1 MPTTTA
7 LHITSLDRELRKD
20 LERTIGKA
28 RMAAEAGAERALQG
42 LGVHLGAAPA
52 HLDKAGRDL
61 RNALRAHGRQAGDV
75 RDERTREQGTGHLV
89 QEVAYAHWH
98 RMLFARFLAENDLL
112 ISYEYGVV
120 VDLANAAERAE
131 ALGMRDVW
139 EYAAKCAQPMLPQ
152 IFPAEDPVLQLA
164 LPPETVSAL
173 TELLNALPPA
183 VFQATDSLG
192 WVYQFWQTE
201 RKKEVNDRTRAGQKV
216 EADDIS
222 PVTQLFTEDYM
233 VLFLLH
239 NTLGAWWAGKR
250 MQEPVVRKQLE
261 ACASEADCRAV
272 VALPGV
278 DWEYLRWR
286 KLDDGSWTPAAGTF
300 EKWPRQVKELKVLD
314 PCMGSGHFLVFAL
327 PMLVA
332 MRMAEEGLGAE
343 DAVAAV
349 LRDNLYGLE
358 LDPRCTQIAAFNL
371 ALAAWKLAG
380 HQALPP
386 LHLACSG
393 MAPNSS
399 REEWAAIA
407 ELAAAELSTDEQARM
422 KAGMERLYDLF
433 AQAPTLGSLIDP
445 NRIAWD
451 AFTMSPAQVLPL
463 LEKALCIQDDVEVH
477 ERAAAAQG
485 LAKAAELLAG
495 QYTLVATNVPYLGRK
510 HHSDI
515 LKRYADDTD
524 IEARSDLANLFT
536 GRCLQ
541 FCNAHGTAAEVT
553 PNNWLFLTSYKKH
566 RVRLLKERTWNF
578 IGRLGPRGFQ
588 TPMWDFNIGLIAI
601 SAGRP
606 GAQHQMA
613 GVDATYAPKPFQ
625 KALVLRGEQLEA
637 TMEAVETDPPEP
649 DSGGDEEGDA
659 LETLDAPPG
668 SLHTIV
674 QAEQLQ
680 NADARVSFAKKAPH
694 PLLGTVAETGT
705 GLQTFDR
712 SRFIFA
718 FTEIAEQGRRW
729 ELLQTTPTGKAPY
742 TGCDEVLRW
751 EEGAGD
757 LADLMKLKAAEGYTS
772 GIWRAGSQFWGRVG
786 VLHGVMSNLP
796 YALYAGGPYDTNC
809 AVIIPKDEKDL
820 PALLCFSKS
829 GEFSGEVRKI
839 DSKLMVTNA
848 TFVKVPCEIER
859 LRIEASHVYSDGVPE
874 PESDDPTQWLFHGHP
889 VLAEGGTQLQVAVAR
904 LLGYRWPPE
913 HDAQMRLSAG
923 ARALVQESEKLLPFA
938 DPDGIV
944 CLSAVHGEAPAY
956 KRLQALLREAYGG
969 EWDPAQERKLL
980 EAAGHAEESL
990 ESWLRDS
997 FFKEHCKL
1005 FHDRPFVWHVWDGRQ
1020 DGFHA
1025 LVNYHQLA
1033 APNGGGRRTLEK
1045 LIYTYLGEWIT
1056 RQEQAVEAGADGA
1069 EARRA
1074 AALKLKG
1081 ELEKILN
1088 GEAPYDLFVRWKPLH
1103 QQAIGW
1109 EPDINDGVRLNIR
1122 PWLLAADVK
1131 AKGAGLL
1138 RHKPNIKWGKD
1149 RGKEPQ
1155 REPSEHPWFWSW
1167 DERTVD
1173 FTGGNAFDGAR
1184 WNDLH
1189 YTLEAKR
1196 AARRQHEQP

>member
-28 RMAAEAGAERALQG
+28 RKAAEAGAERALQG

-98 RMLFARFLAENDLL
+98 RMLFARFLAENELL
-112 ISYEYGVV
+112 ISFEYGVV
-120 VDLANAAERAE
+120 VDLPNAAERAE
-131 ALGMRDVW
+131 ALGLRDVW
-139 EYAAKCAQPMLPQ
+139 EYAAQCAQPMLPQ
-152 IFPAEDPVLQLA
+152 IFPQGDPVLQLA
-164 LPPETVSAL
+164 LPPETVGAL

-183 VFQATDSLG
+183 VFTATDSLG

-250 MQEPVVRKQLE
+250 MRETAVRERLRT
-261 ACASEADCRAV
+261 CAGEADCRAV

-286 KLDDGSWTPAAGTF
+286 KLDNGSWTPAAGTF
-300 EKWPRQVKELKVLD
+300 EKWPQQVKEVKVLD

-332 MRMAEEGLGAE
+332 MRRSEEALSSE
-343 DAVAAV
+343 EAVTAV
-349 LRDNLYGLE
+349 LRDNLHGLE

-407 ELAAAELSTDEQARM
+407 ELAAAELSADEQTRM

-463 LEKALCIQDDVEVH
+463 LEKAGRLEGDVELH
-477 ERAAAAQG
+477 ERATAAQG
-485 LAKAAELLAG
+485 LAKAAQLLAG
-495 QYTLVATNVPYLGRK
+495 KYVLVVTNVPYLGRNQQERVLMDYCSREYPATK
-510 HHSDI
+510 RDLGTAMIERIGRFTSTAGTGCSVAMSSWF
-515 LKRYADDTD
+515 LQPRYVAFRKVLLTRYAASQYVLLGARAFSMISGERVNAVLVTFKNEVIENDSHMSTVDVSRYDTGEKAYGCQ
-524 IEARSDLANLFT
+524 ISTLNRRTIKS
-536 GRCLQ
+536 
-541 FCNAHGTAAEVT
+541 
-553 PNNWLFLTSYKKH
+553 
-566 RVRLLKERTWNF
+566 LLKDPQHIFTIEDRASGDMLSDKANSWQGIKTSDDFRFTANFWELDRAHRGWVPYVRTPASQVHDAGLINYLFWED
-578 IGRLGPRGFQ
+578 GRGVLTEVCQKGASFRGKSV
-588 TPMWDFNIGLIAI
+588 WGKKGIAI
-601 SAGRP
+601 SGTGRFP
-606 GAQHQMA
+606 
-613 GVDATYAPKPFQ
+613 ATLY
-625 KALVLRGEQLEA
+625 RGEKFSSD
-637 TMEAVETDPPEP
+637 VSIIEP
-649 DSGGDEEGDA
+649 FDE
-659 LETLDAPPG
+659 
-668 SLHTIV
+668 
-674 QAEQLQ
+674 
-680 NADARVSFAKKAPH
+680 
-694 PLLGTVAETGT
+694 
-705 GLQTFDR
+705 
-712 SRFIFA
+712 
-718 FTEIAEQGRRW
+718 
-729 ELLQTTPTGKAPY
+729 
-742 TGCDEVLRW
+742 
-751 EEGAGD
+751 
-757 LADLMKLKAAEGYTS
+757 ADLLAIY
-772 GIWRAGSQFWGRVG
+772 
-786 VLHGVMSNLP
+786 
-796 YALYAGGPYDTNC
+796 
-809 AVIIPKDEKDL
+809 
-820 PALLCFSKS
+820 
-829 GEFSGEVRKI
+829 EFCRDSAFKTEVRKI
-839 DSKLMVTNA
+839 STSIGVTNSA
-848 TFVKVPCEIER
+848 LANIPFNLEYWQKVAAEKYPNG
-859 LRIEASHVYSDGVPE
+859 LPE
-874 PESDDPTQWLFHGHP
+874 PGSDDPTQWLFHGHP
-889 VLAEGGTQLQVAVAR
+889 ALAEGGTQLQVAVAR

-956 KRLQALLREAYGG
+956 KRLQALLRAAYGG
-969 EWDPAQERKLL
+969 EWDPAQERALL
-980 EAAGHAEESL
+980 AAAGHAEESL

-1045 LIYTYLGEWIT
+1045 LVYTYLGEWIT
-1056 RQEQAVEAGADGA
+1056 RQEQAVEAGTDAA

-1074 AALKLKG
+1074 AAQKLRG

-1155 REPSEHPWFWSW
+1155 RERFEYPWFWSW

-1173 FTGGNAFDGAR
+1173 FTGGDAFDGFR